1 MKPLKDML
9 DSVRDIEGF
18 PIGKDEDILELSD
31 PPYYTACPN
40 PYINDFI
47 EKHGKSY
54 VEKTDDYHREP
65 FVSDVSEGK
74 NDPIYNA
81 HSYHTKVPHKAIMKY
96 IEHYTEE
103 GDIVYDGFCG
113 TGMTGVAAQLLNR
126 KAILSDLSPIATF
139 IAYNYNKHVDK
150 VVFEKEAKSILREV
164 EDDCGWMYET
174 IHTEKNEKIITQYNF
189 EGNKQTEGKG
199 KINYTI
205 WSDVFICTYCG
216 EEIVFWA
223 NAVDEET
230 GSVKKEFNCPSCKAS
245 MQKTECERAT
255 TTFIDSAIG
264 KDITQGKQVPVL
276 INYSYGTKR
285 YNKTP
290 DAFDL
295 ALIKKIENSNIP
307 YWFPTD
313 PMMKVGEKWGDTW
326 RRGVHFGITH
336 VHHFFYKRTLWIM
349 GSMHNKICQSGNIK
363 LFWLLTSIT
372 EGSSKLNRERPN
384 GLPSKL
390 SGTLYVSSMI
400 REINT
405 ISFFSRKIKKYISS
419 KIDTTNSINIGTNS
433 ATSIALKDNS
443 VDYIFTDPPFGD
455 NLMYSELSFLW
466 ESWLKIVTNTTTE
479 TVINKSQNK
488 GLLEYSELMLRSFNE
503 YYRILKPNRWVTVEF
518 HNSKSSVW
526 TVIQDSMTKSGFIIA
541 HVAVL
546 DKKQGSFTQV
556 TSSGSVKNDLVISA
570 YKPKQH
576 FEQKFLEFAGAGLEK
591 EFIEMHLSHLPA
603 EPSIERT
610 EQMLYSKMLA
620 FYVQRSYMVK
630 YDASTF
636 YKMLR
641 NNFAEEDVYWFN
653 RDQIDNYHEYKKKMK
668 LEGIDDIRK
677 GIMSMFVSDEKS
689 ALIWLHTFLNES
701 KDFKTIHPE
710 FTKVANISGDQTP
723 DLRVLLDNNFILE
736 NDKYRR
742 PNTELETLNVTHK
755 REKELLREFEVL
767 LLEAK
772 GSKRRIKECRKQ
784 AVIFGFEHCYK
795 KERFQDI
802 LILARSLNSKIIESD
817 SELNEFIEVAEL
829 KVEGF

>member
-1 MKPLKDML
+1 
-9 DSVRDIEGF
+9 
-18 PIGKDEDILELSD
+18 
-31 PPYYTACPN
+31 
-40 PYINDFI
+40 
-47 EKHGKSY
+47 
-54 VEKTDDYHREP
+54 
-65 FVSDVSEGK
+65 
-74 NDPIYNA
+74 
-81 HSYHTKVPHKAIMKY
+81 
-96 IEHYTEE
+96 
-103 GDIVYDGFCG
+103 
-113 TGMTGVAAQLLNR
+113 
-126 KAILSDLSPIATF
+126 
-139 IAYNYNKHVDK
+139 
-150 VVFEKEAKSILREV
+150 
-164 EDDCGWMYET
+164 
-174 IHTEKNEKIITQYNF
+174 
-189 EGNKQTEGKG
+189 
-199 KINYTI
+199 
-205 WSDVFICTYCG
+205 
-216 EEIVFWA
+216 
-223 NAVDEET
+223 
-230 GSVKKEFNCPSCKAS
+230 
-245 MQKTECERAT
+245 
-255 TTFIDSAIG
+255 
-264 KDITQGKQVPVL
+264 
-276 INYSYGTKR
+276 
-285 YNKTP
+285 
-290 DAFDL
+290 
-295 ALIKKIENSNIP
+295 
-307 YWFPTD
+307 
-313 PMMKVGEKWGDTW
+313 
-326 RRGVHFGITH
+326 
-336 VHHFFYKRTLWIM
+336 
-349 GSMHNKICQSGNIK
+349 
-363 LFWLLTSIT
+363 
-372 EGSSKLNRERPN
+372 
-384 GLPSKL
+384 
-390 SGTLYVSSMI
+390 
-400 REINT
+400 
-405 ISFFSRKIKKYISS
+405 
-419 KIDTTNSINIGTNS
+419 
-433 ATSIALKDNS
+433 
-443 VDYIFTDPPFGD
+443 
-455 NLMYSELSFLW
+455 
-466 ESWLKIVTNTTTE
+466 
-479 TVINKSQNK
+479 
-488 GLLEYSELMLRSFNE
+488 
-503 YYRILKPNRWVTVEF
+503 
-518 HNSKSSVW
+518 
-526 TVIQDSMTKSGFIIA
+526 MTKSGFIIA

-653 RDQIDNYHEYKKKMK
+653 PDQIDNYHEYKKKMK